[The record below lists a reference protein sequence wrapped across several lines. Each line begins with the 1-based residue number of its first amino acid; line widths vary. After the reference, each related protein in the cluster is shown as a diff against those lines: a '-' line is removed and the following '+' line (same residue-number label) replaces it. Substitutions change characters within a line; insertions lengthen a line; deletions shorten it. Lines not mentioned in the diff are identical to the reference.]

1 MSQVPRPRRRFLLRT
16 LAVLF
21 VLAGALLVG
30 LRFYL
35 SSRAA
40 ARRVADALEDM
51 LGMPV
56 EVESARIGLFGSST
70 IRRLRIYESA
80 DDTVMTKGRS
90 VAAVKNASSQSKT
103 QRCDTTAI
111 GGTGRCPRARRA
123 CCTSSGSAAGP

>member
-80 DDTVMTKGRS
+80 DADVPLITIDRAEADLSALGYLRGRT
-90 VAAVKNASSQSKT
+90 NP
-103 QRCDTTAI
+103 
-111 GGTGRCPRARRA
+111 G
-123 CCTSSGSAAGP
+123 